1 MSPTTPDA
9 DHRPG
14 RRTARRH
21 PLSPWLRTTARGF
34 YWAHLW
40 FGVLATFLTLVLAVT
55 GIALNHKRGLGL
67 MPDPARPGPVALR
80 DAHTLADFERLARIA
95 LARELAAGVDAGS
108 SPPEYVVAS
117 AQAVEIDRM
126 DVRPGHGL
134 VKVRFDD
141 VDVTEV
147 TLALADGAVLHVG
160 ARGDVFMEKLH
171 SGEIFGD
178 GWILL
183 SDGAAVALLVLTL
196 SGLWLWLFPR
206 FRT

>member
-1 MSPTTPDA
+1 MDETTPDA
-9 DHRPG
+9 DHRVE
-14 RRTARRH
+14 RITARRQ
-21 PLSPWLRTTARGF
+21 PLSPGLRTTARGF

-40 FGVLATFLTLVLAVT
+40 VGVLATLLTVVLAVT

-80 DAHTLADFERLARIA
+80 DAHSLADFERLARVA
-95 LARELAAGVDAGS
+95 LAAGLQGTDAADARADAA
-108 SPPEYVVAS
+108 PAPLPEIA
-117 AQAVEIDRM
+117 IDRM
-126 DVRPGHGL
+126 DVRPSHGL

-141 VDVTEV
+141 SDVTEV

-171 SGEIFGD
+171 SGEVFGD